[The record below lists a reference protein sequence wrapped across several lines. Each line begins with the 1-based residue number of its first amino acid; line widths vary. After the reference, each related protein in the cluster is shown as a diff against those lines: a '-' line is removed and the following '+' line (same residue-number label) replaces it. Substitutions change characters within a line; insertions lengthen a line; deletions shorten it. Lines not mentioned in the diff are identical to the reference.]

1 MLKLA
6 EMIPEDVNTP
16 VEDDKAGSFPS
27 VLY

>member
-6 EMIPEDVNTP
+6 EMIPEDVNTAA
-16 VEDDKAGSFPS
+16 EDDKEDSFPS